1 MTIHLDTKI
10 MNIKYINGCID
21 DSLTIDNIESVE
33 LSPDIIKEAIIRL
46 LDNENDIGTL
56 QSILIDLIESQG
68 DYEDL
73 GQCEECGDWITK
85 YTIEV

>member
-1 MTIHLDTKI
+1 

-33 LSPDIIKEAIIRL
+33 LSSDIIKEAIIRL

-85 YTIEV
+85 YTVEV

>member
-1 MTIHLDTKI
+1 
-10 MNIKYINGCID
+10 MNIEYINGCID

-33 LSPDIIKEAIIRL
+33 LSPNTIKEAIIRL

-56 QSILIDLIESQG
+56 QSMLIDLIESQG

-85 YTIEV
+85 YTVEV

>member
-1 MTIHLDTKI
+1 

-85 YTIEV
+85 YTVEV